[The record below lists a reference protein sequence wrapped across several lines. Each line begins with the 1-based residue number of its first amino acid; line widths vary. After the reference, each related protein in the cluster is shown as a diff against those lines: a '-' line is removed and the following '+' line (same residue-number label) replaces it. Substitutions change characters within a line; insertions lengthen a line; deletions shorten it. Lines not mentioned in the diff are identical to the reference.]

1 MGLRAFYLAAIAAFA
16 MTTSVSADAPGG
28 PAALSAGAPPPTQLS
43 ADQRGAIVRELVSK
57 FQDQVQKTHNG
68 DVRSWS
74 SKLLKVAATAD
85 AANLLRA
92 TTTPSLEIM
101 HAALNDATIDSLSS
115 SSLTAGAQIPNQPA
129 LLGSTVADTTY
140 TPLPNG
146 RCRIA
151 DSRVIA
157 SPLAPNLGRGIDV
170 EDVSSYAFQGGAG
183 TLANGDGSANCGIP
197 SFATA
202 FVVSVTVLDPAGS
215 GIVKVFAYD
224 QSYQQGNSI
233 LVTAGSY
240 GATSDLIV
248 RSCQSCALEL
258 AIQSTVAVN
267 YTMNVIGYFMP
278 PQATALQCQDTPNTT
293 ANIGAGLTANV
304 TAPACPAGYTQTATN
319 CEADSWQLPFVFSHG
334 GTCSAQNNG
343 AVTAQLRASRTC
355 CRVPGR

>member
-1 MGLRAFYLAAIAAFA
+1 MNRRTFYLAAIAAFA
-16 MTTSVSADAPGG
+16 VTTASAADAPGG
-28 PAALSAGAPPPTQLS
+28 VGALSAGAPPPTQLS

-57 FQDQVQKTHNG
+57 FQDQVQKTPHG
-68 DVRSWS
+68 DVRAWS
-74 SKLLKVAATAD
+74 SKLLKAAAAAD

-92 TTTPSLEIM
+92 TTAPSLETM
-101 HAALNDATIDSLSS
+101 HAALNGATINSLAS
-115 SSLTAGAQIPNQPA
+115 SSLSVAAPAAEQPA
-129 LLGSTVADTTY
+129 LLGSTIADTTY

-151 DSRVIA
+151 DSRVIT
-157 SPLAPNLGRGIDV
+157 SPLTPNVARQIDV
-170 EDVSSYAFQGGAG
+170 EDISSYAAQGGTG

-197 SFATA
+197 SFTTA
-202 FVVSVTVLDPAGS
+202 LVVSVTVLDPAGS
-215 GIVKVFAYD
+215 GVVKVFGAD

-233 LVTAGSY
+233 LVTAGSF

-278 PQATALQCQDTPNTT
+278 PQATALECVNTAATIT
-293 ANIGAGLTANV
+293 AVPAGAVANSA
-304 TAPACPAGYTQTATN
+304 APACAAGYTQTATN
-319 CEADSWQLPFVFSHG
+319 CESSIWQMPFVFFNG
-334 GTCSAQNNG
+334 GTCSAQNNSSG
-343 AVTAQLRASRTC
+343 AAQIRSSRTC